1 MRTSQNYSNNLIN
14 EDGTKNMEAYDD
26 TYVKKQMG
34 DGPKGKLYEHFGWEL
49 MEGDFCGIDMKFVND
64 PDKGLE
70 LEHGGWN
77 TDDFW
82 TDPYCD
88 LFFDEL
94 GYSSVNLPHRKFK
107 YPTEDKLWRKDKNGK
122 WEQFPNL
129 AKKEETLFVRTNKKL
144 NNYIVIPASL
154 ILEGKFVIKE
164 RYVQNSG
171 KIEKFMC
178 FKREDVLS
186 YKEID
191 GKIVQY

>member
-94 GYSSVNLPHRKFK
+94 GYSSVNLPYRKFK